1 MADAKPD
8 DPTLTTL
15 IDTYK
20 EADTEYKASQDRRNK
35 AKQMARGLVDIG
47 IGSPDQQ
54 AWINENLPKI
64 ERKRTAAEPAAG
76 E

>member
-1 MADAKPD
+1 MAEVKAD

-47 IGSPDQQ
+47 IGSPEQQ

-64 ERKRTAAEPAAG
+64 ERKRSTEPAAG